1 MSFIRYNL
9 ERLESHEVKDKKFTV
24 RIPADH
30 WNRLVATN
38 PNVSRTIRFLICEF
52 LEQQTEKPKKDLD
65 RWTNK

>member
-1 MSFIRYNL
+1 MKAIRYNL

-52 LEQQTEKPKKDLD
+52 LDQQNEKTNKELNK
-65 RWTNK
+65 WTNK